1 MSEQKRDFS
10 KGSIPKLIISLA
22 IPMIAAMMVNALYS
36 VVDRIYIGH
45 LPGVGTTALT
55 GIGLCYP
62 ITMAVSAFALLIG
75 NGGGPLTSILLGKK
89 EERKAEIVLGNSVT
103 LLVILGIVI
112 PLICLAA
119 KKQILYLFGASDVT
133 YPYAQAYIT
142 IYLMGSVAVMLTLGL
157 NPFLNAQ
164 GFAKM
169 GMITVC
175 IGAICNII
183 LDPVFIFVFNLGV
196 RGVAV
201 ATVLSQSASAIWI
214 FSFLL
219 SKKRTLRLKPKNLVL
234 NLKISAQ
241 IIGLGFANFIMT
253 ITEAV
258 ISAAFNSSLKHFGGD
273 LYVTIMTVATSI
285 NQIVFM
291 PLSGFVQGAQP
302 VIGYNYG
309 AKEYGRVKECFRFLV
324 KISLVYALVM
334 WIFIML
340 FPGALICIFNT
351 DKELIEA
358 AVPMIRIFFATY
370 FIMSLQMSAQNTFVA
385 MGEAKKAT
393 FFAIYR
399 KLILLIPLIFILPR
413 IGFGLTGVFLAE
425 PVADTISAITCFATF
440 MLTTYRKLSKE
451 NS

>member
-1 MSEQKRDFS
+1 
-10 KGSIPKLIISLA
+10 
-22 IPMIAAMMVNALYS
+22 
-36 VVDRIYIGH
+36 
-45 LPGVGTTALT
+45 
-55 GIGLCYP
+55 
-62 ITMAVSAFALLIG
+62 
-75 NGGGPLTSILLGKK
+75 
-89 EERKAEIVLGNSVT
+89 
-103 LLVILGIVI
+103 
-112 PLICLAA
+112 
-119 KKQILYLFGASDVT
+119 
-133 YPYAQAYIT
+133 
-142 IYLMGSVAVMLTLGL
+142 
-157 NPFLNAQ
+157 
-164 GFAKM
+164 
-169 GMITVC
+169 
-175 IGAICNII
+175 
-183 LDPVFIFVFNLGV
+183 
-196 RGVAV
+196 
-201 ATVLSQSASAIWI
+201 
-214 FSFLL
+214 
-219 SKKRTLRLKPKNLVL
+219 
-234 NLKISAQ
+234 
-241 IIGLGFANFIMT
+241 
-253 ITEAV
+253 
-258 ISAAFNSSLKHFGGD
+258 
-273 LYVTIMTVATSI
+273 MTVATSI

-358 AVPMIRIFFATY
+358 AVPMTRVFFATY

-425 PVADTISAITCFATF
+425 PVADTISAITCFVTF

-451 NS
+451 KG

>member
-1 MSEQKRDFS
+1 
-10 KGSIPKLIISLA
+10 
-22 IPMIAAMMVNALYS
+22 
-36 VVDRIYIGH
+36 
-45 LPGVGTTALT
+45 
-55 GIGLCYP
+55 
-62 ITMAVSAFALLIG
+62 
-75 NGGGPLTSILLGKK
+75 
-89 EERKAEIVLGNSVT
+89 
-103 LLVILGIVI
+103 
-112 PLICLAA
+112 
-119 KKQILYLFGASDVT
+119 
-133 YPYAQAYIT
+133 
-142 IYLMGSVAVMLTLGL
+142 
-157 NPFLNAQ
+157 
-164 GFAKM
+164 
-169 GMITVC
+169 
-175 IGAICNII
+175 
-183 LDPVFIFVFNLGV
+183 
-196 RGVAV
+196 
-201 ATVLSQSASAIWI
+201 
-214 FSFLL
+214 
-219 SKKRTLRLKPKNLVL
+219 
-234 NLKISAQ
+234 
-241 IIGLGFANFIMT
+241 MT

-358 AVPMIRIFFATY
+358 AVPMTRVFFATY

-425 PVADTISAITCFATF
+425 PVADTISAITCFVTF

-451 NS
+451 KG